1 MCNSRV
7 LTSVE
12 KEGLYLDTEFN
23 KKLLEEYKPKI
34 DAARDAI
41 YALPRV
47 KKFEKKYNQEKI
59 DKYIQSIESEL
70 EELDY
75 NDPRINGRLHQGN
88 RKYLISR
95 QVYLQLKRNRI

>member
-1 MCNSRV
+1 M
-7 LTSVE
+7 
-12 KEGLYLDTEFN
+12 
-23 KKLLEEYKPKI
+23 EEYKPKI

-59 DKYIQSIESEL
+59 DKYIQSIEDEL

-88 RKYLISR
+88 RKFQISK
-95 QVYLQLKRNRI
+95 QVYSQLKRTRTNKTY